1 MEVFG
6 HLRVGEVGHMCV
18 LYTYIRCKFGAS
30 NYDYRF
36 DPWRVAVV
44 VLRWRAAHFD
54 LFDFPRAEGN
64 VGFGI
69 VLWPMGAHRPFG
81 CKFVLLIDFT

>member
-1 MEVFG
+1 MIID
-6 HLRVGEVGHMCV
+6 LTLGELLLLFLC
-18 LYTYIRCKFGAS
+18 
-30 NYDYRF
+30 
-36 DPWRVAVV
+36 
-44 VLRWRAAHFD
+44 WRAAHFD